1 MMHNTAL
8 TVNLLILNKN
18 KKTKDILFIDV
29 AKNVE
34 SSRTLTILPEDIIEK
49 VGETYENYLEEDG
62 FSKLINMSEI
72 KSNKF
77 NLSVNRYIIEIEED
91 ENVDISIIKD
101 DINQLEKK
109 LRDIQNEIKMY
120 M

>member
-1 MMHNTAL
+1 
-8 TVNLLILNKN
+8 
-18 KKTKDILFIDV
+18 
-29 AKNVE
+29 
-34 SSRTLTILPEDIIEK
+34 
-49 VGETYENYLEEDG
+49 
-62 FSKLINMSEI
+62 MSEI

-77 NLSVNRYIIEIEED
+77 NLSVNRYIIETEED
-91 ENVDISIIKD
+91 ENVDISIIKE